1 MDIMLNSPHQKL
13 EEYFAK
19 KYTDKYVEFGGYFHI
34 KPYNTFSN
42 SPMREYFASG
52 EYKELNDPLLEKY
65 WSNAQRMNLYIT
77 IVVFLIIIA
86 AMFF

>member
-1 MDIMLNSPHQKL
+1 MLNSPHQKL

-34 KPYNTFSN
+34 KPYQTFSN

-52 EYKELNDPLLEKY
+52 KYKELNDPLLERY
-65 WSNAQRMNLYIT
+65 WRNSQRVNLYIT
-77 IVVFLIIIA
+77 VAVILIIIIS
-86 AMFF
+86 MFI